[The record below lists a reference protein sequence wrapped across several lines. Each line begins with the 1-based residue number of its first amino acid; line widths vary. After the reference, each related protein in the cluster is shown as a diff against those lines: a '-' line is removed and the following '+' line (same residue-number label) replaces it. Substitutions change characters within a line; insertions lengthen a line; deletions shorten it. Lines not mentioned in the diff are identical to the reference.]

1 MVPEAIGVC
10 SVIISLFCE
19 ASYFIIEIRG
29 LSSGGTWISSGGSG
43 ISAGGT

>member
-19 ASYFIIEIRG
+19 ASYLIIEIR
-29 LSSGGTWISSGGSG
+29 GGTWISSGGSG